1 MKKTFPGYFPPTKT
15 QADRLWETCHFAVD
29 TNILLN
35 LYRYSDA
42 TRNEFIGVLKA
53 IKDRLW
59 LPHRVAQ
66 EYFGNRLQVISQQE
80 RAYEEAVKTIQTL
93 QADLS
98 NARQHPFL
106 SDKLMN
112 KLTQVLAEVVQE
124 LESAKATHAKRTSS
138 DEIQEAIGD
147 LFNGRVGPPYPDGQL
162 ETIWKEGEDRYAR
175 KVPPGYMDDGKD
187 EGTSSGTHNHRK
199 YGDLVVWRQIIDR
212 ATEARK
218 GIIFVNDDKK
228 EDWWLIFRGKM
239 LGPRP
244 ELISE
249 FLAKTGQGFF
259 MYQADRFL
267 GYAAEHL
274 KQEITPESM
283 HEIRDLRKRDR
294 DWNAK
299 ELSRV
304 EEELRL
310 REDEMRLGAKVEE
323 ALKRL
328 ESARSLMTYL
338 RDKTSQLQHGEAVY
352 QEKLHRSGGEDRESI
367 ERLLE
372 LKDTAAS
379 IEREMARVY
388 EEISVTEREYAM
400 AQDMLAKLRRITAQ
414 RFAHGHV
421 PL

>member
-1 MKKTFPGYFPPTKT
+1 MLIRITRHDKLLNGPEWQKIQGQTLPSPGPKPFRAGSNTNMKATDGRGIIAEGLVHRSVRKPNEKDLSRLFPSHQDASRPVMG
-15 QADRLWETCHFAVD
+15 ACHFAVD

-112 KLTQVLAEVVQE
+112 KLTEVLAEVVQE

-228 EDWWLIFRGKM
+228 EDWWLIF
-239 LGPRP
+239 
-244 ELISE
+244 
-249 FLAKTGQGFF
+249 
-259 MYQADRFL
+259 
-267 GYAAEHL
+267 AERC
-274 KQEITPESM
+274 SV
-283 HEIRDLRKRDR
+283 RDL
-294 DWNAK
+294 
-299 ELSRV
+299 S
-304 EEELRL
+304 
-310 REDEMRLGAKVEE
+310 
-323 ALKRL
+323 
-328 ESARSLMTYL
+328 
-338 RDKTSQLQHGEAVY
+338 
-352 QEKLHRSGGEDRESI
+352 
-367 ERLLE
+367 
-372 LKDTAAS
+372 
-379 IEREMARVY
+379 
-388 EEISVTEREYAM
+388 
-400 AQDMLAKLRRITAQ
+400 
-414 RFAHGHV
+414 
-421 PL
+421 

>member
-1 MKKTFPGYFPPTKT
+1 
-15 QADRLWETCHFAVD
+15 
-29 TNILLN
+29 
-35 LYRYSDA
+35 
-42 TRNEFIGVLKA
+42 
-53 IKDRLW
+53 
-59 LPHRVAQ
+59 
-66 EYFGNRLQVISQQE
+66 
-80 RAYEEAVKTIQTL
+80 
-93 QADLS
+93 
-98 NARQHPFL
+98 
-106 SDKLMN
+106 
-112 KLTQVLAEVVQE
+112 
-124 LESAKATHAKRTSS
+124 
-138 DEIQEAIGD
+138 
-147 LFNGRVGPPYPDGQL
+147 
-162 ETIWKEGEDRYAR
+162 
-175 KVPPGYMDDGKD
+175 
-187 EGTSSGTHNHRK
+187 
-199 YGDLVVWRQIIDR
+199 
-212 ATEARK
+212 
-218 GIIFVNDDKK
+218 
-228 EDWWLIFRGKM
+228 M

-367 ERLLE
+367 ERLYE
-372 LKDTAAS
+372 LKDAAAL
-379 IEREMARVY
+379 IERKMARVY
-388 EEISVTEREYAM
+388 KKYPSQREST
-400 AQDMLAKLRRITAQ
+400 R
-414 RFAHGHV
+414 
-421 PL
+421 